1 MSCASMR
8 LASAR
13 LNWSRETISAK
24 CSRRAFMRSS
34 GAPREIPEPE
44 AEQPQ
49 ARKIRCAPKDNQS
62 RDCGHP
68 RPAGGAEPPCGR
80 THREPKR
87 QGHGRQSRRDL
98 ERKGAPA
105 RLGLVDPVLPEL
117 AVEQSRVEAGAQAYG
132 EREAR
137 VRADAGRKLETSL
150 LQ

>member
-49 ARKIRCAPKDNQS
+49 AGKIRRTPEGNQS
-62 RDCGHP
+62 RDRGHS
-68 RPAGGAEPPCGR
+68 RPARGAEPPR
-80 THREPKR
+80 SRAHREPQR

-98 ERKGAPA
+98 EGERAPA

-117 AVEQSRVEAGAQAYG
+117 AVEQARIQAGAQAYG
-132 EREAR
+132 EREPR
-137 VRADAGRKLETSL
+137 VRADAGRKLEPSL